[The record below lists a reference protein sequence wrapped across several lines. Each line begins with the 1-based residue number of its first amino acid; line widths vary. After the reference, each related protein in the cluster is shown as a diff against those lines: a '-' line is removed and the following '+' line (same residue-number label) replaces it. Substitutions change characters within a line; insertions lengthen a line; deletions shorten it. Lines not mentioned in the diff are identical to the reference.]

1 MDEPP
6 IGPYPHPSWPAALRP
21 WNPLA
26 PDVAARIIAMIARRL
41 PDTAVEHVGSSAV
54 PGCDGKGYIDLII
67 HSRDATHLAAINAAL
82 FALGLQRQRN
92 RDPFPED
99 RPMRTGTVRHEGE
112 TFLIDVH
119 VIHAKA
125 REATSMQ
132 EFRDRLRADPA
143 LVREYVA
150 AKRTILDSGV
160 RDGGEDATSK
170 GRFIAALGHESAED
184 A

>member
-26 PDVAARIIAMIARRL
+26 PDVAARIIAMTARRL

-82 FALGLQRQRN
+82 FALGFQRQRN

-99 RPMRTGTVRHEGE
+99 RPMRTGTVTHEGE
-112 TFLIDVH
+112 TFLIHVH
-119 VIHAKA
+119 VIHVNA

-143 LVREYVA
+143 LVQEYVA

-160 RDGGEDATSK
+160 RDGGEYAASK
-170 GRFIAALGHESAED
+170 GRFIATLGYESAED